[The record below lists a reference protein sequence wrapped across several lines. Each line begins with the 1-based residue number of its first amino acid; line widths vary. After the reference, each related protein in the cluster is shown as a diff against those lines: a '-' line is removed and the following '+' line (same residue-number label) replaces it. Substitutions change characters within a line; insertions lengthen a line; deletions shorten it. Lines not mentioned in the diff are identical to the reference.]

1 MMDKPRRGA
10 IPAGGYGGKKMKEYF
25 IDQARNHLAQMRL
38 LVEGGIVLYEEI
50 SPRNDPLLLDLVGEA
65 LYTLRSHI
73 TECQDQL
80 QQEISNIP

>member
-1 MMDKPRRGA
+1 MEHFEDLMYR
-10 IPAGGYGGKKMKEYF
+10 
-25 IDQARNHLAQMRL
+25 HLAQMRL

-50 SPRNDPLLLDLVGEA
+50 SPRGDPLLLDLVGEA

-80 QQEISNIP
+80 QQELSNIP